1 MDQSVPAFDSRMD
14 RTTSPAEVG
23 SAELTATDALA
34 LLDWK
39 RTIFELY
46 AEIRASSDAEAAWRR
61 WRELR
66 EQLFRTHP
74 QSPLSEAR
82 RESFSGCRYFDYD
95 PAARVL
101 ADVSP
106 LPLEHRDIVTSTG
119 RSYSFTRFAQATF
132 QLYGEPC
139 SLELYWLD
147 GYGGGVFVPFG
158 DGTSG
163 ETTYPAGRY
172 LLDTVKGADLGSSE
186 GRLVFDFNFAYNPSC
201 AYDPRWVCPLA
212 PTGNWLPV
220 RVTAGE
226 QTP

>member
-1 MDQSVPAFDSRMD
+1 ME
-14 RTTSPAEVG
+14 RTTRSAPPG
-23 SAELTATDALA
+23 SAELTASDVLT

-46 AEIRASSDAEAAWRR
+46 AQIRVSLEPEAAWRR
-61 WRELR
+61 WRDVR
-66 EQLFRTHP
+66 ERLFRAHP
-74 QSPLSEAR
+74 QSPLSEPR
-82 RESFSGCRYFDYD
+82 RSGFGGCSYFEYD
-95 PAARVL
+95 PAARAL

-106 LPLEHRDIVTSTG
+106 LPPEYREIVTSTG
-119 RSYSFTRFAQATF
+119 VSYSFTRFGQAAF
-132 QLYGEPC
+132 ELYAERC

-212 PTGNWLPV
+212 PTQNWLPV
-220 RVTAGE
+220 HVTAGE

>member
-1 MDQSVPAFDSRMD
+1 MEQLN
-14 RTTSPAEVG
+14 RTAPPGAAQVTAG
-23 SAELTATDALA
+23 DILT

-46 AEIRASSDAEAAWRR
+46 FDVRRSTNPEDAWRK
-61 WRELR
+61 WREVR
-66 EQLFRTHP
+66 ERLISRHP
-74 QSPLSEAR
+74 QSPVSEER
-82 RESFSGCRYFDYD
+82 RADFRGCRYFDYD

-101 ADVSP
+101 AEVA
-106 LPLEHRDIVTSTG
+106 PLEPEDRQIVTSTG
-119 RSYSFTRFAQATF
+119 VSYVFTRFGEGRF
-132 QLYGEPC
+132 ELYGAAC
-139 SLELYWLD
+139 ALELYWLK

-172 LLDTVKGADLGSSE
+172 LLDTVKGADLGSID

-212 PTGNWLPV
+212 PTANWLPV
-220 RVTAGE
+220 RVAAGE

>member
-1 MDQSVPAFDSRMD
+1 ME
-14 RTTSPAEVG
+14 RTTRSAPPG
-23 SAELTATDALA
+23 SAELTAADVLT

-46 AEIRASSDAEAAWRR
+46 AAIRASTDVEGAWRR
-61 WRELR
+61 WRDVR
-66 EQLFRTHP
+66 ERLFRMHP
-74 QSPLSEAR
+74 QSPVAETHR
-82 RESFSGCRYFDYD
+82 NEFRGCRYFEYD

-101 ADVSP
+101 AEVSA
-106 LPLEHRDIVTSTG
+106 LPPEHREIVTSTG
-119 RSYSFTRFAQATF
+119 VSYSFTRFGEGTF
-132 QLYGEPC
+132 ELYGARC
-139 SLELYWLD
+139 SLELYWLN
-147 GYGGGVFVPFG
+147 GYGSGVFVPFG

-212 PTGNWLPV
+212 PTENWLPV
-220 RVTAGE
+220 HVAAGE

>member
-1 MDQSVPAFDSRMD
+1 ME
-14 RTTSPAEVG
+14 RTTRSATPGA
-23 SAELTATDALA
+23 AELTAADVLT

-46 AEIRASSDAEAAWRR
+46 AAIRASTDVEAAWRR
-61 WRELR
+61 WRDVR
-66 EQLFRTHP
+66 ERLFRMHP
-74 QSPLSEAR
+74 QSPVPQTGRKEFR
-82 RESFSGCRYFDYD
+82 GCRYFEYD
-95 PAARVL
+95 TAARVL
-101 ADVSP
+101 AEMSA
-106 LPLEHRDIVTSTG
+106 LPLEHREIVTSTG
-119 RSYSFTRFAQATF
+119 VSYSFTRFGEGTF
-132 QLYGEPC
+132 ELYGRRC

-212 PTGNWLPV
+212 PTENWLPV
-220 RVTAGE
+220 HVAAGE